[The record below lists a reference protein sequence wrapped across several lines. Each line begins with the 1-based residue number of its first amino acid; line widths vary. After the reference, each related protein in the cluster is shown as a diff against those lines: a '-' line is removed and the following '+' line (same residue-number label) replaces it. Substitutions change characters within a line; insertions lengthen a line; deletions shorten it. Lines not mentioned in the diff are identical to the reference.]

1 MDIGDFV
8 VGIIVLVLSAL
19 ILVEGAYHFVTGTAL
34 LFDVDYRFKITAGWI
49 FIILSVPFLA
59 KLKEN
64 KK

>member
-1 MDIGDFV
+1 MDIGELV

-19 ILVEGAYHFVTGTAL
+19 ILVEGSYHFVTGTPV
-34 LFDVDYRFKITAGWI
+34 LFDVDYRFKITAGCI
-49 FIILSVPFLA
+49 FIILSLPLLA

>member
-1 MDIGDFV
+1 MDMGDFV
-8 VGIIVLVLSAL
+8 VAIIVLVLSAL
-19 ILVEGAYHFVTGTAL
+19 ILVEGSYHFVSGTPV

-49 FIILSVPFLA
+49 FIILCVPLLA